1 MNATHDA
8 PQGTQD
14 TLLDRSVSA
23 ATEAILE
30 ADSSATWISSTVRT
44 LMAHLAAELIVLE
57 EVEGR
62 PLTVQDAARFLCQGA
77 EGKA

>member
-1 MNATHDA
+1 MNAAHHA

-14 TLLDRSVSA
+14 TLLDRTISA

-44 LMAHLAAELIVLE
+44 LMAHLATELIVLE
-57 EVEGR
+57 ELEKR
-62 PLTVQDAARFLCQGA
+62 PLTLQDAVRFLCQGA